1 MMDRNTNLEMRVKY
15 HGFKGWSHWQWVA
28 SEALRSEYQT
38 DEQLHR
44 TLVILLGCF
53 LLLVIW
59 LLIITLAVLC
69 RRQRNRKETECERKE
84 AIEVEHFIEKEER
97 KEKEAKED
105 KDEVRYISEPPD
117 VIQPVKLWYV

>member
-1 MMDRNTNLEMRVKY
+1 MAVGGGRGSGKEQRV
-15 HGFKGWSHWQWVA
+15 GDGGDGIDVQ
-28 SEALRSEYQT
+28 RSEYQT
-38 DEQLHR
+38 DEQLQT

-69 RRQRNRKETECERKE
+69 RRQRTKKE
-84 AIEVEHFIEKEER
+84 AIHEIKSPAEEEHFLEKEE
-97 KEKEAKED
+97 KEEKEIKEEEE
-105 KDEVRYISEPPD
+105 EVKYISEAPD